1 MTSKIVSDELWIIVE
16 PLLPEPRTGARGGR
30 PPISNRA
37 ALTGIIFVLR
47 SGIPWR
53 MLPLEMGC
61 GSGVT
66 CWRRLRDWQ
75 QAGVWERLH
84 QALLQQLH
92 DADRLDWSRACMDSA
107 TLSAKKGGSAIGP
120 NPTDRGRPG
129 TKRHLL
135 TDRRGTPLAVLLSG
149 ANMNDSVPL
158 AALLDHVS
166 PVQGRRG
173 RPRHRPRK
181 LHADKAYDHR
191 RCRRSCRRRGIR
203 PRIARRGV
211 EDSRRLGRHR
221 WVVERTF
228 SWLSGFRRL
237 VTRYERRVDIH
248 YALTLIGCS
257 LICFNRL
264 QNRF

>member
-1 MTSKIVSDELWIIVE
+1 MRFGRNLLASIAGLAAGRCVGSTASDSLATTTWC
-16 PLLPEPRTGARGGR
+16 R
-30 PPISNRA
+30 PPR
-37 ALTGIIFVLR
+37 L
-47 SGIPWR
+47 
-53 MLPLEMGC
+53 
-61 GSGVT
+61 VT
-66 CWRRLRDWQ
+66 SLYGQRHPVSQ
-75 QAGVWERLH
+75 
-84 QALLQQLH
+84 
-92 DADRLDWSRACMDSA
+92 
-107 TLSAKKGGSAIGP
+107 KGGSAIGP

-158 AALLDHVS
+158 AALLDHV
-166 PVQGRRG
+166 PLVQGRRG
-173 RPRHRPRK
+173 RPRRRPRK

-191 RCRRSCRRRGIR
+191 RCRRSCRRRNIQ

-211 EDSRRLGRHR
+211 EDSRRFGRHR

-237 VTRYERRVDIH
+237 VTRYERRADIH

-257 LICFNRL
+257 LISFNRL
-264 QNRF
+264 QDRF